1 MSGYLTRLAA
11 RSLNR
16 IETIEPRLASRF
28 EEPRQ
33 AAAPAGEE
41 RWDRET
47 TSTEPILGKM
57 PRSVALERQ
66 MPDRHSDPVGQAS
79 AAVRLRSGPVR
90 HPDSDEAG
98 SESLTTD
105 MTPDRLRFG
114 KPRDVV
120 PRASQA
126 RPSVAS
132 DRRPTLDQP
141 DASQQR
147 PKLETEPTLQADP
160 VDLSENRV
168 QSDVG
173 RLKHSSRRG
182 QSRESPPIDPL
193 APRTGQEHPQTEAVM
208 PVPRSTI
215 VPSVGLPASHPRTA
229 STTVEPH
236 RPIVK
241 VSIGRI
247 EVRAI
252 MPPPAATKPRREQA
266 RPSLSLQEYLARRSG
281 GPQ

>member
-16 IETIEPRLASRF
+16 TETIEPRLAWRF

-41 RWDRET
+41 RWEREA
-47 TSTEPILGKM
+47 TSTEPMVDKT
-57 PRSVALERQ
+57 PRSLALERQ

-90 HPDSDEAG
+90 HPDSDEVG

-114 KPRDVV
+114 KPRDLM
-120 PRASQA
+120 PRALQV
-126 RPSVAS
+126 RPSVAN

-147 PKLETEPTLQADP
+147 PKLESEPTLQSDL
-160 VDLSENRV
+160 VDLSENQV
-168 QSDVG
+168 QSGVG
-173 RLKHSSRRG
+173 RFKHSGRRG
-182 QSRESPPIDPL
+182 QSRESPPTDPL
-193 APRTGQEHPQTEAVM
+193 APRTGQKHPQTEAVM
-208 PVPRSTI
+208 PVPRSRI
-215 VPSVGLPASHPRTA
+215 VPLAGLPASQPRTA
-229 STTVEPH
+229 STTVEPQ

-247 EVRAI
+247 EVRGI
-252 MPPPAATKPRREQA
+252 MPPPAATKPSHEQA
-266 RPSLSLQEYLARRSG
+266 RPSLSLQEYLTRRSG